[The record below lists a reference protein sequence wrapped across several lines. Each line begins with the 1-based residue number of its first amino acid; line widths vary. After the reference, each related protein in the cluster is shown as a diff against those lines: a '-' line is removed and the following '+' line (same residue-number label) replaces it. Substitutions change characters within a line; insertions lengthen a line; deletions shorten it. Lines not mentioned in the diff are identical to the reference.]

1 MAMLVITRGYIS
13 YISYQSPM
21 CWYFVGIKM
30 VGMQAWMLYF
40 FTKNA
45 IIFPKEIRICSPYPA
60 PINIT
65 ICNRIYIYMF
75 PAEKYS
81 TIYTIPPLYSY
92 HIYLP
97 YMVIIYTT
105 LIWLS
110 YVYIY
115 VFFFPHIKFP
125 PARCPSK
132 RSFASTKRC
141 CGVTGDPSTP
151 STVSPVVQGPYTF
164 CIKSIYIYT
173 YIV

>member
-21 CWYFVGIKM
+21 CWHFVGIKM

-65 ICNRIYIYMF
+65 ICNRVYIYICSQLKNIVQY
-75 PAEKYS
+75 
-81 TIYTIPPLYSY
+81 IL
-92 HIYLP
+92 YLP
-97 YMVIIYTT
+97 YIVIIYTS

-110 YVYIY
+110 YIPPLYGYHMCIYII
-115 VFFFPHIKFP
+115 FFFPI
-125 PARCPSK
+125 
-132 RSFASTKRC
+132 
-141 CGVTGDPSTP
+141 
-151 STVSPVVQGPYTF
+151 
-164 CIKSIYIYT
+164 
-173 YIV
+173 